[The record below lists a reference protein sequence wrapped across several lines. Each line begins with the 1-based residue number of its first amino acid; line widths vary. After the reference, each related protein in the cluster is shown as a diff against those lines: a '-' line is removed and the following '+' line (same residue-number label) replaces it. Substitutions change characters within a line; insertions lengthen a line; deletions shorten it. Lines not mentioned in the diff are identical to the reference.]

1 MKSACTAYELHF
13 VEIQDSYNFPNL
25 ENYIQLDWMTTDFV
39 DGSMLLVFLC

>member
-25 ENYIQLDWMTTDFV
+25 ENYIQLDWMTSET
-39 DGSMLLVFLC
+39 LQLFLWL